1 MSLTAA
7 ETKSPPAQKGAAAPA
22 AADCPAH
29 SRASAPR
36 GTRHVTGR
44 RNSSSSA
51 HVEMQGG
58 TRGHP
63 RLIFTQ
69 VVEKKEVIKIE
80 CHGDDGYGIGG
91 ANAEERP
98 HDKKCPY
105 KDSIGSC
112 YTSLDKCSAK
122 GKNIGENLDRLVKN
136 LEEKIR
142 DTPAKAVR
150 KAVRKPAEKMCCFA
164 ERILEP
170 TLDMCDPNNTH
181 SVAWIDRP
189 TSRARGKKNST
200 FFKNMGY
207 RGQSCDD
214 WNTLMRYSFD

>member
-1 MSLTAA
+1 M
-7 ETKSPPAQKGAAAPA
+7 
-22 AADCPAH
+22 
-29 SRASAPR
+29 
-36 GTRHVTGR
+36 
-44 RNSSSSA
+44 
-51 HVEMQGG
+51 
-58 TRGHP
+58 
-63 RLIFTQ
+63 IFTQ
-69 VVEKKEVIKIE
+69 VVEKKEVIKID
-80 CHGDDGYGIGG
+80 CHGDDGRGVY

-98 HDKKCPY
+98 HDEKCPY
-105 KDSIGSC
+105 KDSFGSC

-122 GKNIGENLDRLVKN
+122 RKNVGENLDRLVKN
-136 LEEKIR
+136 MFKSLEEKTW
-142 DTPAKAVR
+142 DTPA

-170 TLDMCDPNNTH
+170 TLDECDPNNTH

-214 WNTLMRYSFD
+214 WITLMRYSFD